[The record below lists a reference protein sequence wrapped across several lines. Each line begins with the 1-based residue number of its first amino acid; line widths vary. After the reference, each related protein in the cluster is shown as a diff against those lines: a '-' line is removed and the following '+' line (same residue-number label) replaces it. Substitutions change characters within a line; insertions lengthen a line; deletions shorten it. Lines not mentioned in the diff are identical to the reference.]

1 MRRTGNQTTTYAYG
15 ATTSSSGVA
24 TGELLSSVS
33 YPGSAGEYGLTLLV
47 SEPLKGD
54 FV

>member
-1 MRRTGNQTTTYAYG
+1 MRHTGDQTTAYTYG
-15 ATTSSSGVA
+15 TTTSSSGVA

-47 SEPLKGD
+47 SESLKGD